1 MDHLEEKF
9 ELTYLIRPNSKRE
22 HAEKDDS
29 VCIWDCAFEPTI
41 EGQDG
46 IYTSFFLSL
55 KIPTTIL
62 KNKIK
67 FMSLNYHNNIKL
79 FLKFDMTYNYYNK

>member
-1 MDHLEEKF
+1 VDHLEEKF

-46 IYTSFFLSL
+46 IYTSFFLFIFFFFFFFLYL
-55 KIPTTIL
+55 K
-62 KNKIK
+62 KNFKKKKKI
-67 FMSLNYHNNIKL
+67 Y
-79 FLKFDMTYNYYNK
+79 